1 MGSLLIKKDRTAA
14 DTQYRRKPDMVKILI
29 SIAITVFG
37 VLNIFPF
44 VFMLSSAFKLNI
56 NVFEYPFRF
65 IPNPFVFSNFSEILS
80 EQYHFAKWYSNTIV
94 LVVVTIAL
102 RVLIVGITAYALARL
117 KFRGRD
123 QLFFIFLL
131 TLMIPSD
138 SLLVP
143 RYIVLSYLHLTD
155 TMWSIAL
162 LFTFEFFLVFL
173 VRQFYL
179 TIPNELTE
187 AAIIDG
193 CNHFNVFFRI
203 ILPLSKPAMIT
214 MILFTFVWQWND
226 FTNPFIFISSSDKQ
240 MLAVG
245 IRSFAT
251 EHGQRYAMQMAGST
265 LTLLPVIGVFLFV
278 QKYFIEGI
286 TTSGI
291 KG

>member
-1 MGSLLIKKDRTAA
+1 MGSLLIKKENSAA
-14 DTQYRRKPDMVKILI
+14 GSQNSKKANTTKIII
-29 SIAITVFG
+29 SIIITVFG
-37 VLNIFPF
+37 ILNIFPF
-44 VFMLSSAFKLNI
+44 VFMLSSAFKLNV
-56 NVFEYPFRF
+56 NVFEYPFRL
-65 IPNPFVFSNFSEILS
+65 IPNPLVMDNFKEILS
-80 EQYHFAKWYSNTIV
+80 VQYHFVKWYSNTIV
-94 LVVVTIAL
+94 LVVITITL

-123 QLFFIFLL
+123 QLFFVFLL

-143 RYIVLSYLHLTD
+143 RYMVLSYLRLTD

-193 CNHFNVFFRI
+193 CNHFEVFFRI

-226 FTNPFIFISSSDKQ
+226 FTDPFIFISSSDKQ
-240 MLAVG
+240 MIAVG

>member
-1 MGSLLIKKDRTAA
+1 METGREEKRPG
-14 DTQYRRKPDMVKILI
+14 RKPDGLKITI
-29 SIAITVFG
+29 SAVIIAFG
-37 VLNIFPF
+37 LLNIFPF
-44 VFMLSSAFKLNI
+44 IFMLSSSFKLNA
-56 NVFEYPFRF
+56 NVFEYPFRLIPKPF
-65 IPNPFVFSNFSEILS
+65 ILTNFETILS
-80 EQYHFAKWYSNTIV
+80 PQYYFLRWYANTVI

-117 KFRGRD
+117 RFRGRD
-123 QLFFIFLL
+123 AIFFIFIL

-143 RYIVLSYLHLTD
+143 RYIVLSFLHLTD
-155 TMWSIAL
+155 SMWSIVF

-179 TIPNELTE
+179 TIPYELTE

-193 CNHFNVFFRI
+193 CSHIRVFFNI

-214 MILFTFVWQWND
+214 MAIFTFVWQWND
-226 FTNPFIFISSSDKQ
+226 FTDPFIFISTLEKQ
-240 MLAVG
+240 MIAVG
-245 IRSFAT
+245 IRNFAS
-251 EHGQRYAMQMAGST
+251 EHGVKYAMQMAGST

-286 TTSGI
+286 STSGI